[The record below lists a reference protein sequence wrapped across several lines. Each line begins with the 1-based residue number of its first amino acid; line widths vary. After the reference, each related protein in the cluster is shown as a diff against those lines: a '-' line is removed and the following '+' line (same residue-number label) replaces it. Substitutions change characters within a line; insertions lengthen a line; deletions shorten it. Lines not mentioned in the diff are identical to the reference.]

1 MTEPSLPEESIF
13 GHALEIA
20 DALERAAFL
29 NRACGNNRALRAEVE
44 ALLRAHERSGDL
56 LDLPDKLAVTTD
68 LPVHERP
75 GMVIGP
81 YKLLEPIG
89 EGGMGAVWMAVQ
101 TEPIQRRVAVKVVKE
116 GMDSRQV
123 LARFEAERQA
133 LALMEHPNIAKVLDA
148 GRTPSGRPFFVM
160 ELVKGQPITQ
170 YCDDKR
176 LGVRQRLELF
186 GDVCRAVQHAHQKG
200 IIHRDLKPSNVL
212 VAPYDGKAVVKVI
225 DFGVAKATGQR
236 LTDKTLVTG
245 FGALVGTPEYM
256 SPEQAEVNN
265 QDIDTR
271 SDIYALGVLLYELLT
286 GSTPLTRQRV
296 KEAALLEVLRVIRE
310 AEPPRPST
318 RLSESKGTLASI
330 SVQRQTEPA
339 KLTRLVR
346 GELDWIV
353 MKALEKDRNRR
364 YETAN
369 EFARDIQRY
378 LADEPVLASPPSAI
392 YRLRKFVRRNKAVL
406 ATVGLVAVTLVL
418 GAGISAWQ
426 AVRAHVASA
435 GLEKSNQE
443 LTEAVN
449 KIDRERRAA
458 LDREYEALLAEL
470 RSLRHSGRPGQRFNG
485 LRTVRKALRPELFT
499 GRSPLELRNAAVAC
513 LCLPDVEVAQEWD
526 GGVSLYDGAIAFDP
540 TWARYAY
547 ADQDGKVTVH
557 AMGDGKVLMS
567 LPSFG
572 AVPGYHRGL
581 QFSSDG
587 RCLGQRTTAGTFL
600 YWRLDGAKPVELF
613 REVRPVFDYEISSD
627 SRQVALV
634 MADRSVSLRAAA
646 DGREEKVLPADVKP
660 DSLRFHPTR
669 PDCLLVG
676 TGGTFY
682 VLDLNS
688 SRRLV
693 EVKAG
698 GDTFDAQWHP
708 SGERFAVVA
717 NQEVLLFDA
726 QSGRRL
732 LSFDAGNLPGASPPF
747 RGLSSGG
754 RVRFSHAGDLI
765 AGTDWTSTL
774 SVWDVHSG
782 HLLLQSHG
790 NMIQTGL
797 WFSPDDKLLAG
808 EVIGSKIRLLRL
820 EPGLECGRIA
830 VFSWTHQAFAVTG
843 DGRLAALTVPDG
855 AALFDLDYREEVAR
869 LPARAGHLQPLRFL
883 PDGTLLTGSIH
894 GVLSWPVKRME
905 NGFRIG
911 QPRNCPGVDGQG
923 PWETLGLV
931 TWWGSSA
938 GGKVVASPDYC
949 RGTRILR
956 NEQPPQIIQTDPQRD
971 VRACDVSP
979 DGTLVAAAS
988 HRVGSI
994 TVWDARSGSLVKK
1007 LTTGGSNV
1015 RFSPDGRWLVVHHD
1029 ERCEVWRVGDWR
1041 REWSL
1046 EGPTLGRAAFTPDG
1060 RLMALSKADEPGYV
1074 YLLRPETGA
1083 EVARLFTGDRT
1094 RMFPLGF
1101 TPDGGRL
1108 CATGENY
1115 LLYVWDLTR
1124 IRRQLRD
1131 LGLDWAD
1138 EPLPPPCPVARQP
1151 LVVEI
1156 DDNPTPTEEMLTPK
1170 KK

>member
-13 GHALEIA
+13 GRALEIA
-20 DALERAAFL
+20 DASERAAFL
-29 NRACGNNRALRAEVE
+29 DRACGHNPALRAEVE
-44 ALLRAHERSGDL
+44 ALLRAHEQSGDL
-56 LDLPDKLAVTTD
+56 LDLPEELAVTAD
-68 LPVHERP
+68 LLACERP

-81 YKLLEPIG
+81 YKLLEQIG
-89 EGGMGAVWMAVQ
+89 EGGMGTVWMAEQ

-160 ELVKGQPITQ
+160 ELVKGKPITQ

-176 LGVRQRLELF
+176 LGVRERLELF

-212 VAPYDGKAVVKVI
+212 VAPYDGKPVVKVI

-236 LTDKTLVTG
+236 LTDKTLFTG
-245 FGALVGTPEYM
+245 FGALVGTLEYM

-271 SDIYALGVLLYELLT
+271 SDVYSLGVVLYELLT
-286 GSTPLTRQRV
+286 GSTPLTRKRL
-296 KEAALLEVLRVIRE
+296 KESALLEVLRVIRE
-310 AEPPRPST
+310 GEPPRPST
-318 RLSESKGTLASI
+318 RLSESKESLPSI
-330 SVQRQTEPA
+330 SAQRQTEPA
-339 KLTRLVR
+339 RLAKLIR

-353 MKALEKDRNRR
+353 MKALEKDRKRR

-378 LADEPVLASPPSAI
+378 LADEPVLASPPSAV

-406 ATVGLVAVTLVL
+406 ATVGLVAVILVV
-418 GAGISAWQ
+418 GAGISVWQ
-426 AVRAHVASA
+426 AVRANVASA

-449 KIDRERRAA
+449 RIDRERRAA

-470 RSLRHSGRPGQRFNG
+470 RSLRHSGRPGQRFDG
-485 LRTVRKALRPELFT
+485 LRTVRKAMRPELFT

-526 GGVSLYDGAIAFDP
+526 GRVSKHVGAIAFDP

-567 LPSFG
+567 LRSFG
-572 AVPGYHRGL
+572 AVPGYYRGL

-587 RCLGQRTTAGTFL
+587 RCLGQRTAGTFL

-613 REVRPVFDYEISSD
+613 REVRPVFDYEISPD

-646 DGREEKVLPADVKP
+646 DGREEKVLPANVKP
-660 DSLRFHPTR
+660 DRLRFHPTR

-688 SRRLV
+688 GRRLV
-693 EVKAG
+693 EVKTG
-698 GDTFDAQWHP
+698 GVIFDAQWHP
-708 SGERFAVVA
+708 NGERFAVVA
-717 NQEVLLFDA
+717 NREVLIFDA

-765 AGTDWTSTL
+765 AGTDWTGTL
-774 SVWDVHSG
+774 SIWDARSG

-808 EVIGSKIRLLRL
+808 EVMGSKIRLLRL
-820 EPGLECGRIA
+820 DPGLECGRIA
-830 VFSWTHQAFAVTG
+830 VFSWCHSAFAVTG
-843 DGRLAALTVPDG
+843 DGCLAALTVPDG
-855 AALFDLDYREEVAR
+855 AALIDLHYREEVAR

-883 PDGTLLTGSIH
+883 PNGTLLTGSIR

-911 QPRNCPGVDGQG
+911 QPRDCPGVDGQG
-923 PWETLGLV
+923 PWETVGLV

-938 GGKVVASPDYC
+938 DGKVVASPDYY

-956 NEQPPQIIQTDPQRD
+956 KEQPPQVIQTGRQRD

-994 TVWDARSGSLVKK
+994 TVWDARRGSPVKK
-1007 LTTGGSNV
+1007 LTAGGSNV
-1015 RFSPDGRWLVVHHD
+1015 RFSPDGRWLAVHHD

-1046 EGPTLGRAAFTPDG
+1046 EGPSLGRAAFTPDG

-1074 YLLRPETGA
+1074 RLLRPETGA
-1083 EVARLFTGDRT
+1083 EVACLFTGNHA
-1094 RMFPLGF
+1094 RMYPLGF
-1101 TPDGGRL
+1101 TPDGGRF
-1108 CATGENY
+1108 CAAQGENN

-1131 LGLDWAD
+1131 LGLDWDD
-1138 EPLPPPCPVARQP
+1138 EPLPPPCPAARQP
-1151 LVVEI
+1151 LAVEL
-1156 DDNPTPTEEMLTPK
+1156 DDNIDATEEMLTPK